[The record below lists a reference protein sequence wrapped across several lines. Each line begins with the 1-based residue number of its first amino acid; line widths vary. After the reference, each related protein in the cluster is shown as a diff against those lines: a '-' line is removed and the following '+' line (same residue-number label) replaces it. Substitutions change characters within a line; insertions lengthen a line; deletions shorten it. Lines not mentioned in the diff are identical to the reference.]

1 MIMKLSIDEDD
12 NLLVVD
18 WDEKSPRT
26 EADLHRM
33 GGDYRDLNSYKFPLD
48 TSYLKKVAK
57 YGKSKGHKV
66 RMSAED
72 KAKIKEK
79 AERIKEI
86 TRLAQADSDAEVS
99 SLLADQAPETVKL
112 LRNYQRAGI
121 KFMTINE
128 SSLLADDPG
137 SGKAQPLSEPVL
149 TPEGWK
155 TMGDIKPGSQV
166 IGSDGKPVNVL
177 KVFPQGRRE
186 VVKVTFSDG
195 TEVRCDWDHLWHT
208 QNKRE
213 REITG
218 KHKVLTTREMFDM
231 GASDPKG
238 RSRFSIPMTEP
249 VQFSEKPF
257 PIDPYTW
264 GVLTGDGSLAGTHH
278 ASITTDHEI
287 VENLVLPEGASA
299 KLLTDHGWWGEYR
312 LNGLSRF
319 LREHNLNGTRSEAK
333 VLPQEILYGS
343 VSQRV
348 AYLQGLLDTDG
359 GTAPGREGK
368 LSSAI
373 EYGTVSKT
381 LAYQVAELVQ
391 SLGGNA
397 TVRTKETYYTHL
409 GEKRKGQL
417 FYQMSIRLP
426 EGIKPFRLKRK
437 AEKWVPREKYQPQRW
452 IRSIESTGEKEEMQC
467 ILVDS
472 DDHLYLTTG
481 YAVTHNTLQTIA
493 TMISSDVRG
502 DILVLAPSSAINV
515 TWPAEIKKWAPED
528 EVVRVVGTRKKREEA
543 LKCLKRQT
551 THKRRWILCNFD
563 MARAEYVK
571 GTAKDGTV
579 RKPFYRYSY
588 PHLFFLDY
596 EGDQK
601 NKREWSAVVVDEAHQ
616 VLVTTKSQPYKQ
628 TLVRCGMGKL
638 SVVEG
643 GKRIAITGTPF
654 RGKTH
659 NIWGLLN
666 WMFPS
671 DYKSYWKW
679 VERWFNT
686 SDNYFGGTEI
696 TEVAYGKSADF
707 YRSLAPFMLRRTKKE
722 IAPELPPK
730 MYAGTIPDQ
739 IDRKAGQEKALIGH
753 WLEMSPKQAKA
764 YDEMVEFA
772 MSNLDSGT
780 LVANGVLAELTRLK
794 QFSSCYGR
802 LEKTYDADG
811 YEIPKFVPEM
821 PSNKYDW
828 LVEFLD
834 ELGIDKNVDTSK
846 DDPESRKVVVASQ
859 FTSIINLYEK
869 ELNKAGIETLKVT
882 GGVKMEDR
890 EAAVKTF
897 QSDSG
902 PRVFMLNTIAG
913 GVSLTLDRADDIV
926 ILDET
931 FIPDDQEQVED
942 RIHRVSRNHNVT
954 VHYVRSIGTVEEG
967 IAIKTFERNNV
978 NKQLI
983 DGERGVDF
991 ARQILSS
998 R

>member
-1 MIMKLSIDEDD
+1 MIMKMSIDEDD
-12 NLLVVD
+12 SLLVVD

-48 TSYLKKVAK
+48 TSYIKKVAK

-79 AERIKEI
+79 TERIKEI

-99 SLLADQAPETVKL
+99 SLLVDQAPETVKL

-137 SGKAQPLSEPVL
+137 SGK
-149 TPEGWK
+149 
-155 TMGDIKPGSQV
+155 
-166 IGSDGKPVNVL
+166 
-177 KVFPQGRRE
+177 
-186 VVKVTFSDG
+186 
-195 TEVRCDWDHLWHT
+195 
-208 QNKRE
+208 
-213 REITG
+213 
-218 KHKVLTTREMFDM
+218 
-231 GASDPKG
+231 
-238 RSRFSIPMTEP
+238 
-249 VQFSEKPF
+249 
-257 PIDPYTW
+257 
-264 GVLTGDGSLAGTHH
+264 
-278 ASITTDHEI
+278 
-287 VENLVLPEGASA
+287 
-299 KLLTDHGWWGEYR
+299 
-312 LNGLSRF
+312 
-319 LREHNLNGTRSEAK
+319 
-333 VLPQEILYGS
+333 
-343 VSQRV
+343 
-348 AYLQGLLDTDG
+348 
-359 GTAPGREGK
+359 
-368 LSSAI
+368 
-373 EYGTVSKT
+373 
-381 LAYQVAELVQ
+381 
-391 SLGGNA
+391 
-397 TVRTKETYYTHL
+397 
-409 GEKRKGQL
+409 
-417 FYQMSIRLP
+417 
-426 EGIKPFRLKRK
+426 
-437 AEKWVPREKYQPQRW
+437 
-452 IRSIESTGEKEEMQC
+452 
-467 ILVDS
+467 
-472 DDHLYLTTG
+472 
-481 YAVTHNTLQTIA
+481 TLQTIA

-551 THKRRWILCNFD
+551 TNKRRWILCNFD

-596 EGDQK
+596 EGYQK

-671 DYKSYWKW
+671 EYKSYWKW

-772 MSNLDSGT
+772 MSNLESGT

-802 LEKTYDADG
+802 LEKTYDVDG

-846 DDPESRKVVVASQ
+846 EDPESRKVVVASQ

-890 EAAVKTF
+890 ESAVKAF